1 MSIHRKLLET
11 GTAATA
17 LSPARLE
24 QLLRRPGA
32 RGDAANDAAPIR
44 AAGRLQSACK
54 RLLDIA
60 VTFPVLVVALPVMV
74 AVAAAVRLDSPGPVL
89 FRQQRLGLDGK
100 AFTILKFRTMTVA
113 EDGAQVQQACRND
126 PRVTRVGH
134 FLRVWSLD
142 ELPQLFNVLS
152 GEMSLVG
159 PRPHARAHD
168 EHYAALIGYYTQR
181 QRVKPG
187 ITGWA
192 QVNGLRGETPT
203 VKSMRDRVD
212 FDVWYA
218 RHAGIALDIEILFR
232 TAFEVFR
239 RRNAY

>member
-1 MSIHRKLLET
+1 MSIHRKVTES
-11 GTAATA
+11 GTAAAA
-17 LSPARLE
+17 LSPAGLE
-24 QLLRRPGA
+24 QILRRPTV
-32 RGDAANDAAPIR
+32 RPDAANDASPIR
-44 AAGRLQSACK
+44 AAGRLRSVFK

-60 VTFPVLVVALPVMV
+60 VALPALVVALPVMA
-74 AVAAAVRLDSPGPVL
+74 AVAAAVRLASPGPVL
-89 FRQQRLGLDGK
+89 FRQQRLGLNGK
-100 AFTILKFRTMTVA
+100 PFTILKFRTMTVA
-113 EDGAQVQQACRND
+113 EDGAQVLQARKND

-168 EHYAALIGYYTQR
+168 EQYAALIGYYTQR

-239 RRNAY
+239 RRNAF

>member
-1 MSIHRKLLET
+1 MSIHRKVAES

-17 LSPARLE
+17 LSLAGLE
-24 QLLRRPGA
+24 HLLRRPGA
-32 RGDAANDAAPIR
+32 RGDAANDASPIR
-44 AAGRLQSACK
+44 AAGRLQPAFK

-60 VTFPVLVVALPVMV
+60 VTLPALAVALPAMAAI
-74 AVAAAVRLDSPGPVL
+74 AVAVRLDSAGPVL
-89 FRQQRLGLDGK
+89 FRQQRLGLNGK
-100 AFTILKFRTMTVA
+100 PFTILKFRTMMVA
-113 EDGAQVQQACRND
+113 EDGAQVLQARKND
-126 PRVTRVGH
+126 PRVTRAGH

-142 ELPQLFNVLS
+142 ELPQLFNVLK

-192 QVNGLRGETPT
+192 QVHGLRGETPT

-218 RHAGIALDIEILFR
+218 RHAGIALDLQILFR